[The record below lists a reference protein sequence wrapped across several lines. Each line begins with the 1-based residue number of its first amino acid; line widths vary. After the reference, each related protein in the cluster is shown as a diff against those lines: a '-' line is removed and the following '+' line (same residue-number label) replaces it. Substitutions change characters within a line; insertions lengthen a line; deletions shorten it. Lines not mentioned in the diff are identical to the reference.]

1 MLTSAR
7 RKAFRDG
14 GFWLVAALVLVAPC
28 ASARMNLPQRRQ
40 VVTLSE
46 DAASAARAYFSQRVQ
61 PELAPSIE
69 QLLTSS
75 LPADFRQAC
84 ADIIDSWGS
93 EAAESGAWRVR
104 LLSGQPYQAWLAF
117 RCASRRSDL
126 SQYYDERLAVLHFDP
141 ARLEFLPIGEDL
153 ENDTTL
159 YHVEF
164 AERLTLENGEALAFR
179 VASSNDNPCCGG
191 PEAISEERLMLFADS
206 PQAGREPLSL
216 LTRRQHDS
224 HDDVDGDTQTLYRAE
239 VEFETDSQARVTSI
253 VVTFREEEKDVT
265 WNGSVAEYHSRAQR
279 TGALRYRW
287 NPARFQFEEIK

>member
-1 MLTSAR
+1 MLTLAR
-7 RKAFRDG
+7 RKPIRG
-14 GFWLVAALVLVAPC
+14 CGFWLVAALGLVAPC
-28 ASARMNLPQRRQ
+28 AAARMNLPQRRQ
-40 VVTLSE
+40 VVTLRE
-46 DAASAARAYFSQRVQ
+46 DAASAARAYFARRAQ

-75 LPADFRQAC
+75 LPADYRQAC
-84 ADIIDSWGS
+84 ADVIGGWGS
-93 EAAESGAWRVR
+93 EVAESGVWRVR
-104 LLSGQPYQAWLAF
+104 LLSGQAHQAWLAF
-117 RCASRRSDL
+117 RCGSRRSDL

-141 ARLEFLPIGEDL
+141 ARLEFLPIGEDF

-164 AERLTLENGEALAFR
+164 AERLTLENGEALAFH

-206 PQAGREPLSL
+206 PQGGRELMSL

-239 VEFETDSQARVTSI
+239 VKFETDSPARVTSI
-253 VVTFREEEKDVT
+253 VATFREEEKDVT
-265 WNGSVAEYHSRAQR
+265 WDGSVAEYHPRGQR
-279 TGALRYRW
+279 TGTLRYRW
-287 NPARFQFEEIK
+287 NPARFLFEEIK

>member
-7 RKAFRDG
+7 RKAIRG
-14 GFWLVAALVLVAPC
+14 CGFWLVAALVLVAPG
-28 ASARMNLPQRRQ
+28 AAARMNLPQRRQ
-40 VVTLSE
+40 VVTLRE
-46 DAASAARAYFSQRVQ
+46 DAARAARAYFAQRAQ

-84 ADIIDSWGS
+84 ADIIGGWGS
-93 EAAESGAWRVR
+93 EVAESEVWRVR
-104 LLSGQPYQAWLAF
+104 LLSGQAHQAWLAF

-141 ARLEFLPIGEDL
+141 ARLEFLPIGEDF

-206 PQAGREPLSL
+206 PQGGRELLTL

-224 HDDVDGDTQTLYRAE
+224 HDDESGDTQTTYSTE
-239 VEFETDSQARVTSI
+239 IKFERDAQARVTSI
-253 VVTFREEEKDVT
+253 VATFREEEKDVT
-265 WNGSVAEYHSRAQR
+265 WNGSVAEYHPRAQR
-279 TGALRYRW
+279 TGTLRYRW
-287 NPARFQFEEIK
+287 NSARFQFEEIK

>member
-7 RKAFRDG
+7 RKPVRDG
-14 GFWLVAALVLVAPC
+14 GFWLVAVLVLVAPC
-28 ASARMNLPQRRQ
+28 AAARMNLPQRRQ
-40 VVTLSE
+40 VVTLRE
-46 DAASAARAYFSQRVQ
+46 DAASAARAYFSQRAQ
-61 PELAPSIE
+61 PELTPSIE

-84 ADIIDSWGS
+84 ADVIGSWGS

-104 LLSGQPYQAWLAF
+104 LLSGQAHQTWLAF
-117 RCASRRSDL
+117 RCGSRRSDL
-126 SQYYDERLAVLHFDP
+126 SQYYDERLAVFHLDP
-141 ARLEFLPIGEDL
+141 ARLEFLPVGEDF

-164 AERLTLENGEALAFR
+164 AKRLTLENGEALAFR

-206 PQAGREPLSL
+206 PQGGRELLTL

-239 VEFETDSQARVTSI
+239 VKFETDSPARVTSI
-253 VVTFREEEKDVT
+253 VATFREEEKDVT
-265 WNGSVAEYHSRAQR
+265 WNGSVAEYHPRGQR
-279 TGALRYRW
+279 SGTLRYRW